1 MSDGGGPGGLIWDP
15 NHREVSGDMLLPAN
29 HLMGP
34 QFPLVKYLE
43 DLVVNIDDNFSP
55 FLGQMAT
62 IH

>member
-1 MSDGGGPGGLIWDP
+1 
-15 NHREVSGDMLLPAN
+15 MLLPTN
-29 HLMGP
+29 HLLGA

-55 FLGQMAT
+55 FLGQMAI